1 MKQFPIEEVSKNFNN
16 NNDSNYVIFKAEST
30 KQVYVCFSD
39 RANSIDHAKAIVEAS
54 LYSINSNI
62 TSSISKKYLDLGY
75 ISLDII
81 FPSILPSLNK
91 RSWDTSKLLL
101 KPHNAKVYKLNI

>member
-62 TSSISKKYLDLGY
+62 TSSISKKYLD
-75 ISLDII
+75 II